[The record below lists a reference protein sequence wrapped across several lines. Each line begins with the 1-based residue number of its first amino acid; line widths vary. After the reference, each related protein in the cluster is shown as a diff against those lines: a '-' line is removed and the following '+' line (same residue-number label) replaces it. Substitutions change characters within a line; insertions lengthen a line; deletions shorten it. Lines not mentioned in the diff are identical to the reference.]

1 METDLTQ
8 SEANLVWAASGFRMD
23 RSVPFANLIRQ
34 MVMFT
39 HDEKHAAVKQ
49 CKNEFFGKISML
61 MVCLNV

>member
-8 SEANLVWAASGFRMD
+8 SEVNLVWAASGFRMD
-23 RSVPFANLIRQ
+23 RNVPFANLIRQ

-49 CKNEFFGKISML
+49 CNDEFVWKISVL
-61 MVCLNV
+61 MICLNL